1 MHLHDVARVSVS
13 YLVPGNVVHR
23 DFGHVDP
30 HRAPP
35 QSAAS
40 MIAEDTCREPRAPNF
55 AGSGS
60 VSGAGG
66 RRLDPG
72 RPLAWRL
79 PERPSDVH
87 PVSCVFFNLRESS
100 FVASLFILEPT
111 HTELGLSKF
120 LA

>member
-66 RRLDPG
+66 AGWTPDAPWLGGFPNA
-72 RPLAWRL
+72 PPTCILYL
-79 PERPSDVH
+79 
-87 PVSCVFFNLRESS
+87 VSSS
-100 FVASLFILEPT
+100 T
-111 HTELGLSKF
+111 
-120 LA
+120 